1 MRKLVVTEF
10 MSLDG
15 VMENPAWTFKYGHDE
30 IEKYKLDEL
39 LASDALLLGRVTY
52 EAFASA
58 WPSAKDE
65 QGFAD
70 RMNTMSKYV
79 VSSTLKTAVW
89 NNSSLIKGDV
99 VAEITRLKYTFGENI
114 LVGGSCTLVQTLI
127 QHHLVDHY
135 TLLVYPLV
143 LGTGKRLF
151 QAGTKANLKL
161 IETRTFPTGV
171 TALVYQPDN
180 SQ

>member
-10 MSLDG
+10 LSLDG
-15 VMENPAWTFKYGHDE
+15 IMENPTWTSKYGHDE
-30 IEKYKLDEL
+30 IEKYKLGEL

-70 RMNTMSKYV
+70 RMNSMSKYV
-79 VSSTLKTAVW
+79 VSTTLKTAVW
-89 NNSSLIKGDV
+89 NNSSLIKGNV
-99 VAEITRLKYTFGENI
+99 VAEITRLKHTFGENI

-127 QHHLVDHY
+127 QNNLVDEY
-135 TLLVYPLV
+135 RFLVYPVV
-143 LGTGKRLF
+143 LGGGKRIF
-151 QAGTKANLKL
+151 QDGTKATLKL
-161 IETRTFPTGV
+161 VETKAFGDV
-171 TALVYQPDN
+171 TALVYHPAGN
-180 SQ
+180 